1 MHGNRRGGAMR
12 PCLGC
17 PQRDENENS
26 RLRICP
32 EPAVSLRLRV
42 CCSTMMAQDITAHT
56 GCTYRKEYAMEHRM
70 VGESEMIPCPTPKT
84 YRVEDIARI
93 LGIGRSSAYNLV
105 KAGHFRTIRI
115 GSSIRISRKSFDEWL
130 EQKEA

>member
-1 MHGNRRGGAMR
+1 MNYPLTENV
-12 PCLGC
+12 PCT
-17 PQRDENENS
+17 S
-26 RLRICP
+26 
-32 EPAVSLRLRV
+32 A
-42 CCSTMMAQDITAHT
+42 
-56 GCTYRKEYAMEHRM
+56 
-70 VGESEMIPCPTPKT
+70 KT

-93 LGIGRSSAYNLV
+93 LGIGRSPAYNLV

>member
-1 MHGNRRGGAMR
+1 
-12 PCLGC
+12 
-17 PQRDENENS
+17 
-26 RLRICP
+26 
-32 EPAVSLRLRV
+32 
-42 CCSTMMAQDITAHT
+42 
-56 GCTYRKEYAMEHRM
+56 MEHRM

-84 YRVEDIARI
+84 YRVEDIAKI

-130 EQKEA
+130 EQKKA

>member
-1 MHGNRRGGAMR
+1 MR
-12 PCLGC
+12 PCQGC
-17 PQRDENENS
+17 LQHDENKNS

-84 YRVEDIARI
+84 YRVEDIAKI